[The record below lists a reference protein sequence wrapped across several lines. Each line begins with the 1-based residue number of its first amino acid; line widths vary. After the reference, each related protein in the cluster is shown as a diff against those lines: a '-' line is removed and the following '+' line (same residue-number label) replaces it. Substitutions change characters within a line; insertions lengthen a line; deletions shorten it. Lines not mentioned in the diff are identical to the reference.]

1 MTIGE
6 QAKAWYDQHEP
17 PGGFSA
23 ALLRCFFFG
32 LVVKRPDFIVLAE
45 PVLTDGKRIVAV
57 QPGCYTN
64 CWWAHYVAAPKGQAT
79 PYDFLAEAPYSLPYI
94 AFKRRGKTKIYLCDQ
109 LRRDFYAQHEYAE
122 L

>member
-6 QAKAWYDQHEP
+6 KAKAWYDEHEP

-32 LVVKRPDFIVLAE
+32 LVVKRPDFILLAE

-57 QPGCYTN
+57 QPDCYAN
-64 CWWAHYVAAPKGQAT
+64 CWWAHYVAAERLFSPV
-79 PYDFLAEAPYSLPYI
+79 DLMAEAPYPLPYM
-94 AFKRRGKTKIYLCDQ
+94 AFKRRGQIKIYAWDK
-109 LRRDFYAQHEYAE
+109 LRRDFYASANYVH
-122 L
+122 